1 MKLMEKHPLVMIII
15 GIAGISLSAI
25 FVKYSQAPSVVTA
38 LYRLMWTV
46 ALMTPVVLGRKDCRR
61 ELRET
66 DRKTVLL
73 CGASGVF
80 LALHFTAWFESLN
93 QTSVASSTAIVCTEV
108 IWVALGYCLFM
119 KGKISVPAGV
129 SILVTVGGSLLI
141 AFLTTPPGET
151 ICTGM
156 CWPLLRL
163 YSAPYTPSLGVRPG
177 GICPPRFIPTLSM
190 CSAPWPWGWQLLL
203 AVWPLRDTE

>member
-61 ELRET
+61 ELMDM

-80 LALHFTAWFESLN
+80 LAVGLATAFSGLVFTGYGARSWLWASF
-93 QTSVASSTAIVCTEV
+93 SVCAPSFWDTVFS
-108 IWVALGYCLFM
+108 
-119 KGKISVPAGV
+119 AG
-129 SILVTVGGSLLI
+129 
-141 AFLTTPPGET
+141 A
-151 ICTGM
+151 
-156 CWPLLRL
+156 
-163 YSAPYTPSLGVRPG
+163 
-177 GICPPRFIPTLSM
+177 
-190 CSAPWPWGWQLLL
+190 
-203 AVWPLRDTE
+203 

>member
-141 AFLTTPPGET
+141 AF
-151 ICTGM
+151 C
-156 CWPLLRL
+156 
-163 YSAPYTPSLGVRPG
+163 
-177 GICPPRFIPTLSM
+177 
-190 CSAPWPWGWQLLL
+190 
-203 AVWPLRDTE
+203 

>member
-108 IWVALGYCLFM
+108 IWVARGYL
-119 KGKISVPAGV
+119 
-129 SILVTVGGSLLI
+129 SLI
-141 AFLTTPPGET
+141 H
-151 ICTGM
+151 I
-156 CWPLLRL
+156 
-163 YSAPYTPSLGVRPG
+163 
-177 GICPPRFIPTLSM
+177 
-190 CSAPWPWGWQLLL
+190 
-203 AVWPLRDTE
+203 

>member
-61 ELRET
+61 ELMDT

-80 LALHFTAWFESLN
+80 LAVGLATAFSGLVFTGYGARSWLWASF
-93 QTSVASSTAIVCTEV
+93 SVCAPSFWDTVFS
-108 IWVALGYCLFM
+108 
-119 KGKISVPAGV
+119 AG
-129 SILVTVGGSLLI
+129 
-141 AFLTTPPGET
+141 A
-151 ICTGM
+151 
-156 CWPLLRL
+156 
-163 YSAPYTPSLGVRPG
+163 
-177 GICPPRFIPTLSM
+177 
-190 CSAPWPWGWQLLL
+190 
-203 AVWPLRDTE
+203 

>member
-141 AFLTTPPGET
+141 AFSDYSAGET

-177 GICPPRFIPTLSM
+177 VYVHHDLYLHCL
-190 CSAPWPWGWQLLL
+190 C
-203 AVWPLRDTE
+203 VLRPGPGAGNCF

>member
-1 MKLMEKHPLVMIII
+1 MKLMEKHPLIMIII

-80 LALHFTAWFESLN
+80 LAVGLATAFSGLVFTGYGARSWLWASF
-93 QTSVASSTAIVCTEV
+93 SVCAPSFWDTVFS
-108 IWVALGYCLFM
+108 
-119 KGKISVPAGV
+119 AG
-129 SILVTVGGSLLI
+129 
-141 AFLTTPPGET
+141 A
-151 ICTGM
+151 
-156 CWPLLRL
+156 
-163 YSAPYTPSLGVRPG
+163 
-177 GICPPRFIPTLSM
+177 
-190 CSAPWPWGWQLLL
+190 
-203 AVWPLRDTE
+203 

>member
-80 LALHFTAWFESLN
+80 LAVGLATAFSGLVFTGYGARSWLWASF
-93 QTSVASSTAIVCTEV
+93 SVCAPSFWDTVFS
-108 IWVALGYCLFM
+108 
-119 KGKISVPAGV
+119 AG
-129 SILVTVGGSLLI
+129 
-141 AFLTTPPGET
+141 A
-151 ICTGM
+151 
-156 CWPLLRL
+156 
-163 YSAPYTPSLGVRPG
+163 
-177 GICPPRFIPTLSM
+177 
-190 CSAPWPWGWQLLL
+190 
-203 AVWPLRDTE
+203 